1 MLLLD
6 TSTLVDLEHELASH
20 RVGLVR
26 KFLGENKSSDVAC
39 STVSVGELAVGK
51 DEAAT
56 RVFLSRLRKIA
67 LSEEIA
73 YRAARLDRELRREG
87 IRLGEN
93 DTWIA
98 ATALHYS
105 ATLVYSEGD
114 FSRVKGLKRASLD
127 PKN

>member
-6 TSTLVDLEHELASH
+6 TSALIDLEQELAD
-20 RVGLVR
+20 RQVGPVR
-26 KFLGENKSSDVAC
+26 RFLGGNKGCDLAC
-39 STVSVGELAVGK
+39 STISVGELAVGQE
-51 DEAAT
+51 EAAT
-56 RVFLSRLRKIA
+56 RVFLNHLRKIA

-87 IRLGEN
+87 AQLGEN

-105 ATLVYSEGD
+105 ATLVHSDGD
-114 FSRVKGLKRASLD
+114 FSRVKGLKRASVN
-127 PKN
+127 PGN